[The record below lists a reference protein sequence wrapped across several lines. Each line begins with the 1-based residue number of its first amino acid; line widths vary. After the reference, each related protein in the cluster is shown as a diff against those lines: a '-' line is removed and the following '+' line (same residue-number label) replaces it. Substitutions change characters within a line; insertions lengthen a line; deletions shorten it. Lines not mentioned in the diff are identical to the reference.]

1 MMNRLRLSLATSIL
15 LLFSAC
21 APSFVQDRIYYNDLA
36 QAPGGMIGEQKNAS
50 AEQALA
56 EIKKAETNK
65 VYGDKEQLLL
75 GMDLGMA
82 NHVAA
87 HYRSSEEILRKSD
100 LLAEELFT
108 KSFTDILM
116 AYQLNDYSLPYKGM
130 PYERVMINLVNS
142 LNYAA
147 TGDWNGALVEA
158 KKIRTKL
165 VEYNRMYPQAAG
177 TPGKYAS
184 AEGPARNLLAQHHV
198 EYNPSQLN
206 HYTDDAFAR
215 YLAGVFEEAQ
225 IASGAG
231 DYQSAYL
238 SYKKAYD
245 TYQKYKLLYNT
256 PTPSFLAPALL
267 RTAEAAGR
275 THELRKWKTQFP
287 GVSYTPSSDYEKMG
301 HILFVGFNGEIFHLG
316 QEKFAFPL
324 PIPGGTMALVSFSYP
339 KPVGGGTDVLS
350 HEITLAAPGGGT
362 PVARVSSEL
371 GDNLMAVGGT
381 NFKDHLDRLILREAI
396 RATLKTIEQVAA
408 QKAANQAGG
417 ALAELG
423 AMVGGMIFT
432 AATDQADIR
441 SWRLLPA
448 TIDMA
453 MVDVPP
459 GTYDLTIHARTGLG
473 MGGIMKER
481 ITVTAGQYLLV
492 RTVNPPQFQA
502 LDKKSYRDRKKHDGN

>member
-1 MMNRLRLSLATSIL
+1 MNRLRLSLVTPIL

-36 QAPGGMIGEQKNAS
+36 HAPGGMIGEQKNAS

-56 EIKKAETNK
+56 EIKKAETDK
-65 VYGDKEQLLL
+65 VYADKEQLLL

-87 HYRSSEEILRKSD
+87 HYRASEEILRKSD

-108 KSFTDILM
+108 KSFTNILL

-130 PYERVMINLVNS
+130 PYERVMINLINS

-147 TGDWNGALVEA
+147 TGDWSGALVEA
-158 KKIRTKL
+158 RKIRTKL

-184 AEGPARNLLAQHHV
+184 SEGAARNLLAQHHIA
-198 EYNPSQLN
+198 YNPSQLN

-215 YLAGVFEEAQ
+215 YLGGVFEEAQ
-225 IASGAG
+225 VASGAG
-231 DYQSAYL
+231 NYQSAYL

-245 TYQKYKLLYNT
+245 TYQKYKVLYNT

-287 GVSYTPSSDYEKMG
+287 GISYTPSSDYEKMG

-316 QEKFAFPL
+316 QEKFMA
-324 PIPGGTMALVSFSYP
+324 PIPVPGSGTTLLSFSYP
-339 KPVGGGTDVLS
+339 KIVGGGTDVHS
-350 HEITLAAPGGGT
+350 HEITVTTPGSTPGAS
-362 PVARVSSEL
+362 PVARVSSEM
-371 GDNLMAVGGT
+371 GDDLMAVGST
-381 NFKDHLDRLILREAI
+381 NFKDHLSRILLREAI
-396 RATLKTIEQVAA
+396 RSAVKVVEQAIA
-408 QKAANQAGG
+408 KKAGDQSGVPFLG
-417 ALAELG
+417 TALQL
-423 AMVGGMIFT
+423 GGMIFT
-432 AATDQADIR
+432 AASDQADIR

-448 TIDMA
+448 TIDTA
-453 MVDVPP
+453 MVDLPP
-459 GTYDLTIHARTGLG
+459 GTYDLWIHTKTGVG
-473 MGGIMKER
+473 DGGVYKER
-481 ITVTAGQYLLV
+481 ITVTSGQYLLV
-492 RTVNPPQFQA
+492 RTVNPPPSTEPA
-502 LDKKSYRDRKKHDGN
+502 EK